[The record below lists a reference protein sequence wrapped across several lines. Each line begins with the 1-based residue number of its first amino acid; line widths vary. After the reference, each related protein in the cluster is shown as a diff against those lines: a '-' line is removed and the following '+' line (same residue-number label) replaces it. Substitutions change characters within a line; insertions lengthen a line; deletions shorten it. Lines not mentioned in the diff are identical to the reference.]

1 MNDFR
6 KDTIL
11 FTFAQMDCT
20 ILEHIVV
27 DELKQ
32 PTRCIDFLIGK
43 FDIYPTRNALKKAIS
58 RDEILVNG
66 KLASTGLWLKVGDR
80 IELLESLRKAPK
92 ELDYD
97 IPIVYEDEF
106 LIVVNKPPG
115 LLTSGNHYDTL
126 VNAMVGKGELS
137 NASDAWA
144 WFRPLHR
151 LDRATGG
158 LVMMSKTASVHRAL
172 ADQFENRAIT
182 KTYHAIV
189 KGGFPLEG
197 TIDTEV
203 DGKNAQT
210 DFRVVQ
216 KVESVKSGE
225 LSLVELRP
233 RTGRTHQLRIHCS
246 EIGHPIIGDKL
257 YDESKITLSHKGLF
271 LVATGLKFVH
281 PRTQQELHVQIEL
294 PPKFN
299 SLLDREKRWYE
310 RVKKS

>member
-1 MNDFR
+1 
-6 KDTIL
+6 
-11 FTFAQMDCT
+11 MDYT
-20 ILEHIVV
+20 ILEHIAV
-27 DELKQ
+27 DELKE

-43 FDIYPTRNALKKAIS
+43 FHMYPTRNSLKKAIG
-58 RDEILVNG
+58 RNEILVNG
-66 KLASTGLWLKVGDR
+66 KFASTGLWLNEGDQ

-92 ELDYD
+92 ELDYH
-97 IPIVYEDEF
+97 IPIVYEDEY

-172 ADQFENRAIT
+172 ADQFENRAIE
-182 KTYHAIV
+182 KVYHAIV

-210 DFRVVQ
+210 DFRTVQ

-225 LSLVELRP
+225 ISLVELLP
-233 RTGRTHQLRIHCS
+233 KTGRTHQLRIHCS
-246 EIGHPIIGDKL
+246 EIGYPIIGDKL
-257 YDESKITLSHKGLF
+257 YDESKNTLSHKGLF

-281 PRTQQELHVQIEL
+281 PRTQKELNLRIDL
-294 PPKFN
+294 PAKFI
-299 SLLDREKRWYE
+299 SLLDREKRWFE
-310 RVKKS
+310 RVQKS